1 MGRSFLER
9 GPMDDR
15 FVKQQSTEFHQP
27 SQPYQVA
34 ADPSVAL
41 INGLLGQIVWCQLVV
56 MVSNDAPVFL

>member
-1 MGRSFLER
+1 
-9 GPMDDR
+9 MDDR